1 MPMGFELHIA
11 RRHLRSIRRRRR
23 ATFTAIIAVAGVGIG
38 VAALVIVLSVMNG
51 FSGMVWERLL
61 GINAH
66 LTVRRAY
73 SAPMEDYDP
82 LMDAVS
88 THPDV
93 VGASAFVQ
101 TAGFILRKPVDGSM
115 LKSAVMVRGVSAE
128 GLLATSDMGSYL
140 WGGEVDLDEQPSNS
154 RGKVYGMVIGRVLAE
169 KLGAMLGTEV
179 QLAVFPDTEM
189 MVSAPPLRRY
199 TITGIFDSGYYEF
212 DSGLLFV
219 SLNAAQRDVGWG
231 DEISGIRLRLE
242 DPFQAQ
248 VVSEDLRPTVEKL
261 YPRAFISSWMY
272 EQGNLFVWIQLE
284 KWFSFLALSLI
295 VVVAGFNIISILTMT
310 VTERRREIGILM
322 AMGATPRSIA
332 RIFTLEGLAIGLGG
346 VLIGNALGFLLCW
359 IQQTYEVL
367 KLPGDVYIIDALP
380 VDMQAV
386 DFLAISGVAVLLC
399 YLFTRFPARDAASLD
414 AVESIRFE

>member
-1 MPMGFELHIA
+1 M
-11 RRHLRSIRRRRR
+11 
-23 ATFTAIIAVAGVGIG
+23 
-38 VAALVIVLSVMNG
+38 VIVLSVMNG

-414 AVESIRFE
+414 PVESIRFE